1 MHDDDM
7 HDDHHSLI
15 EIDDVRFG
23 YGATPVLDGV
33 GLRVV
38 PAEVFA
44 ILGGNGAGKSTLL
57 KLMLGLLRPNSGRI
71 AIDGLDPAREP
82 ERVRRLLAYV
92 PETAA
97 VYPHLTG
104 LENLAYLLDI
114 AGVRKS
120 RAQMQAALEGVGLE
134 AQAWTRRA
142 SDYSKGM
149 RQKLVL
155 ALAVL
160 RDVRLLLMDEPGSGL
175 DPDADAQLA
184 ALIARMRADGRSVV
198 LVSHDLEAVTALADR
213 FVFLAHGRIAREG
226 RDLLALGLDVAAL
239 RALYS
244 RREPRHAAGDGTEG

>member
-1 MHDDDM
+1 MDAETRQAPVVVVEK
-7 HDDHHSLI
+7 L
-15 EIDDVRFG
+15 RFG
-23 YGATPVLDGV
+23 YGDAPVLDAIDLQV
-33 GLRVV
+33 M

-57 KLMLGLLRPNSGRI
+57 RLMLGLLRPQAGRI
-71 AIDGLDPAREP
+71 VIGGKDPSADP
-82 ERVRRLLAYV
+82 EGVRRILAYV

-104 LENLAYLLDI
+104 IENLRYFLDI

-120 RAQMQAALEGVGLE
+120 ADEIAGALRSVDLQ
-134 AQAWTRRA
+134 AQAWDRRA

-155 ALAVL
+155 ALALL

-184 ALIARMRADGRSVV
+184 GSIAAMRADGRSVV

-213 FVFLAHGRIAREG
+213 YVFLAGGGIVREG
-226 RDLLALGLDVAAL
+226 RDLSEVRQDAAAL
-239 RALYS
+239 RELYA
-244 RREPRHAAGDGTEG
+244 RRVRGD